1 MTGQI
6 PDEFRYE
13 GEQYSL
19 IGIDGTDLYEA
30 SDFGIKTQT
39 ASTACW
45 RGHVMKYDCIDGS
58 LFLDGMDVQTQH
70 APPINGIDPKAQS
83 VEAGYYMYSHTY
95 ENLRLKTKFTGS
107 MLLGKDF
114 IDSMYVHMG
123 FQRAIAY
130 CKVLE
135 LQIQDGDIV
144 SVSDISEKME
154 KLRTQDPDKG
164 AQPESRTDEDI
175 SKWIN
180 DSFSRD
186 YDIE

>member
-1 MTGQI
+1 MTAQA
-6 PDEFRYE
+6 PDQFRYE

-30 SDFGIKTQT
+30 KDFGIETQM

-45 RGHVMKYDCIDGS
+45 RGYIMIYDCIGGS
-58 LFLDGMDVQTQH
+58 LFLDGMHVRTQN
-70 APPINGIDPKAQS
+70 APAINGVDPIDSSMKMLS
-83 VEAGYYMYSHTY
+83 FTHVY

-114 IDSMYVHMG
+114 IDRMYVHMVS
-123 FQRAIAY
+123 QRAMAY
-130 CKVLE
+130 GNVIE
-135 LQIQDGDIV
+135 LQIQDGDI
-144 SVSDISEKME
+144 ISESDLSERME
-154 KLRTQDPDKG
+154 KLRNQDPDKG
-164 AQPESRTDEDI
+164 AQPESRADEDV
-175 SKWIN
+175 SKWIE